1 MDRSTAIDRLPEAY
15 AAALR
20 LQDEG
25 HDDKAIAVRLGLAP
39 AAVGPLLRVAAAK
52 LHTIL
57 AAGEE
62 GTRPSL
68 GDTAPSI

>member
-15 AAALR
+15 AVALR

-25 HDDKAIAVRLGLAP
+25 HDDKAIAARLGLAP
-39 AAVGPLLRVAAAK
+39 DAVSPLLRVAAAK

-62 GTRPSL
+62 ST
-68 GDTAPSI
+68 

>member
-15 AAALR
+15 ATALR

-25 HDDKAIAVRLGLAP
+25 HDDKAIAALLDLAP

-52 LHTIL
+52 LHGIL
-57 AAGEE
+57 AAREE
-62 GTRPSL
+62 
-68 GDTAPSI
+68 DT

>member
-1 MDRSTAIDRLPEAY
+1 VDRSTAIDRLPEAY
-15 AAALR
+15 AVAVR

-25 HDDKAIAVRLGLAP
+25 HDDQAIAVRLGLAP

-62 GTRPSL
+62 GT
-68 GDTAPSI
+68 

>member
-1 MDRSTAIDRLPEAY
+1 VDRSTAIDRLPDAY

-25 HDDKAIAVRLGLAP
+25 HDDNAIAARLDLAP
-39 AAVGPLLRVAAAK
+39 AAVGPLLRVASAK

-62 GTRPSL
+62 GT
-68 GDTAPSI
+68 